1 MIIHADI
8 MRDFGRA
15 LADLNK
21 VLMIK
26 KNTEEVQDA
35 QIFSFMRA
43 NAVFRALIFNI
54 YAENSDDEVM
64 DLEQMIIAFYALDI
78 ISEEQAN
85 RLIEQSNTA
94 HLLSL
99 DKGWLDGDDVC
110 FFDEE
115 VASLSTYYEDMRTLL
130 DNLRKVGTLVTYEE
144 DHDGH

>member
-1 MIIHADI
+1 

-15 LADLNK
+15 LADFNK
-21 VLMIK
+21 VLTIK

-54 YAENSDDEVM
+54 YAENSDDEVK
-64 DLEQMIIAFYALDI
+64 DIEQMIIAFYALDI

-94 HLLSL
+94 HLFSL
-99 DKGWLDGDDVC
+99 DKDWLEGDDLR
-110 FFDEE
+110 FFEEE

-130 DNLRKVGTLVTYEE
+130 DNLREVGTLVTYEE